1 MIEPFGIDPVSLEFL
16 THSSD
21 KVEVILQWIQRSTV
35 LNMGAGVLPIAPPI
49 LSRAFQEISRG
60 IVNLQNARKIADFPF
75 PFPYAQTSVVMLLIH
90 WALCPILASILLNR
104 WMAFMS
110 CFCVIFF
117 LWCINYIAL
126 QLEQPFG

>member
-35 LNMGAGVLPIAPPI
+35 LHMSTGVLPIAPPI
-49 LSRAFQEISRG
+49 LSRAFQEVSRG

-75 PFPYAQTSVVMLLIH
+75 PFPYAQVSMVMLLVH
-90 WALCPILASILLNR
+90 WASTPVLFSMMMP
-104 WMAFMS
+104 
-110 CFCVIFF
+110 
-117 LWCINYIAL
+117 
-126 QLEQPFG
+126 